1 MSTTVRAVLV
11 DPSAPGHVRVGE
23 APAPQ
28 PLAGEALI
36 RVAATSLNRG
46 EIRRAAQGTAGQ
58 RIGWD
63 FAGTVEKAAAN
74 GGGPREGA
82 RVVGMLG
89 SGAWAELIAAPVEA
103 LAVLPD
109 AVTFAQ
115 AATLPVAGLTAL
127 HGLEKAGSLLERKI
141 LITGG
146 TGGVGHMA
154 IQIARAAGARV
165 IATARSEEKAAVVRG
180 AGAHEILVGDGPGAI
195 AAHAPYDLVLDGV
208 GGPTLG
214 AALARLAKN
223 GLCVCYGATAGGEVS
238 FDARAFYATGG
249 ASFYGFI
256 LFHEL
261 ARVPAGVGLARLAGL
276 VAEQKLRPLV
286 EIEAPLARIS
296 ELAKALTDRSF
307 VGKAVITF
315 G

>member
-1 MSTTVRAVLV
+1 MTYT
-11 DPSAPGHVRVGE
+11 
-23 APAPQ
+23 
-28 PLAGEALI
+28 I
-36 RVAATSLNRG
+36 
-46 EIRRAAQGTAGQ
+46 
-58 RIGWD
+58 
-63 FAGTVEKAAAN
+63 F
-74 GGGPREGA
+74 
-82 RVVGMLG
+82 
-89 SGAWAELIAAPVEA
+89 
-103 LAVLPD
+103 
-109 AVTFAQ
+109 
-115 AATLPVAGLTAL
+115 LTAL
-127 HGLEKAGSLLERKI
+127 YGLEKGGSLLGRNV

-165 IATARSEEKAAVVRG
+165 VATARSEQKGAVVKD
-180 AGAHEILVGDGPGAI
+180 AGAHEVIVADAPAAI

-223 GLCVCYGATAGGEVS
+223 GLCVVYGATAGAEVS

-249 ASFYGFI
+249 AALQGFI

-276 VAEQKLRPLV
+276 VAEGKLRPLI

-296 ELAKALTDRSF
+296 EIAQALTDRSF

-315 G
+315 D